1 MSEETLKSILNG
13 YAYEL
18 ETAIDSLSGLNKL
31 DYTRVSLSDKY
42 RLNTKI
48 QRIREELNKLA
59 ININN

>member
-13 YAYEL
+13 YSYEL
-18 ETAIDSLSGLNKL
+18 ETAIDSLAGLNKI
-31 DYTRVSLSDKY
+31 DYTRVSLSAKM
-42 RLNTKI
+42 RMNEKI

>member
-13 YAYEL
+13 YSYEL

-31 DYTRVSLSDKY
+31 DYTRVSLAAKM
-42 RLNTKI
+42 RLNEKI

>member
-1 MSEETLKSILNG
+1 MSEETIKTILNG

-18 ETAIDSLSGLNKL
+18 ETAIDSLAGLNKL

-42 RLNTKI
+42 RLNVRI
-48 QRIREELNKLA
+48 QKIREELNKLA